1 MANDYQQFLDFAG
14 GAYGT
19 NARLLRAINQR
30 ENSGRSTFD
39 VNNWDSN
46 ARAGTPSGGPFQ
58 FIKPTFDAF
67 ARQAKSANPR
77 AWAGI
82 PVDWKNPKA
91 QALAASWAMANGK
104 GGHWSTYKAAK
115 ADAGGVVAGAIRGDR
130 APVVSGG
137 VSGGSNKAAA
147 IGLIFGDDP
156 VFNMAA
162 QSAASAKPSVQ
173 GPVVQTG
180 AGVPAR
186 LPGEKGWQYL
196 QRIGSSMFG
205 LKNDPGDSQTT
216 GGKHT
221 AGSNH
226 YKGKAIDFG
235 NGRNSE
241 AQLNKFHSYL
251 NQNRGAL
258 GVDELIWKAP
268 GHYDH
273 LHVSTLKSK
282 RPSKLGVLKGTGA

>member
-1 MANDYQQFLDFAG
+1 MPDLATLIMNQARKTGADPYTLLATAMVESGLNPNAVGDGGSSYGLFQMHVGGAG
-14 GAYGT
+14 GSSHDS
-19 NARLLRAINQR
+19 ARRYLDPSVAV
-30 ENSGRSTFD
+30 ENR
-39 VNNWDSN
+39 
-46 ARAGTPSGGPFQ
+46 ARAFRGGSGG
-58 FIKPTFDAF
+58 AF
-67 ARQAKSANPR
+67 A
-77 AWAGI
+77 
-82 PVDWKNPKA
+82 
-91 QALAASWAMANGK
+91 ASVQRP
-104 GGHWSTYKAAK
+104 
-115 ADAGGVVAGAIRGDR
+115 ADAAGYARKVDAVIAQLKAGKMPKGSNVQLN
-130 APVVSGG
+130 APVASQG

-205 LKNDPGDSQTT
+205 LKNDPGNSQST

>member
-1 MANDYQQFLDFAG
+1 MPDLASLIMNQARKT
-14 GAYGT
+14 GADPYT
-19 NARLLRAINQR
+19 LLATAMV
-30 ENSGRSTFD
+30 ESGL
-39 VNNWDSN
+39 
-46 ARAGTPSGGPFQ
+46 
-58 FIKPTFDAF
+58 
-67 ARQAKSANPR
+67 NPR
-77 AWAGI
+77 AVGDGGTSYGLFQFHVGGAGG
-82 PVDWKNPKA
+82 PTHASARKYLDPMTAVENRA
-91 QALAASWAMANGK
+91 RHFRGGSGGAFAASVQRP
-104 GGHWSTYKAAK
+104 
-115 ADAGGVVAGAIRGDR
+115 ADAAGYARKVDAVIAQLKAGKMPKGSNVQLN
-130 APVVSGG
+130 APVASQG

-205 LKNDPGDSQTT
+205 LKNDPGNSQST

-273 LHVSTLKSK
+273 LHASTLKSK